1 MIEQYKQLEVLN
13 KATDKALTEVNK
25 KRKGKKTDFIAEFHD
40 WYKLV
45 TKYLKQMLNN

>member
-1 MIEQYKQLEVLN
+1 MIEQDKQLEILN
-13 KATDKALTEVNK
+13 KATDKALTEVGK
-25 KRKGKKTDFIAEFHD
+25 KRKGKKNDFIAEFHD

>member
-1 MIEQYKQLEVLN
+1 MIEEDKQLEILN
-13 KATDKALTEVNK
+13 KATDKALTEVGK

>member
-1 MIEQYKQLEVLN
+1 MIEQDKQLEILN
-13 KATDKALTEVNK
+13 KATDKALTEVGK
-25 KRKGKKTDFIAEFHD
+25 KSKGKKTDFIAEFHD